1 MSSLS
6 ASSSPHLVPHLIFQE
21 PPSHMTSA
29 SARAVCRLLI
39 ALAIWA
45 PYQAAQA
52 GMIGTEQVVQST
64 QAERGN
70 VAAFMSRSEVASQL
84 QAFGIDP
91 KTAQDRVAS
100 LSDEEVR
107 ALSGKIDSLPAGAV
121 DGWVWVVVILLI
133 A

>member
-1 MSSLS
+1 MKSTF
-6 ASSSPHLVPHLIFQE
+6 ASV
-21 PPSHMTSA
+21 
-29 SARAVCRLLI
+29 VCRVLA
-39 ALAIWA
+39 ALMIWT
-45 PYQAAQA
+45 PYQIAQA

-107 ALSGKIDSLPAGAV
+107 ALSGKIDSLPVGA
-121 DGWVWVVVILLI
+121 DSNGWVWVLVIVLI
-133 A
+133 AGAVWWAWKR

>member
-1 MSSLS
+1 MKSTF
-6 ASSSPHLVPHLIFQE
+6 ATVI
-21 PPSHMTSA
+21 
-29 SARAVCRLLI
+29 CRVLA
-39 ALAIWA
+39 ALMIWT
-45 PYQAAQA
+45 PYQIAQA

-91 KTAQDRVAS
+91 KTAKDRVAS

-107 ALSGKIDSLPAGAV
+107 ALSGKIDSLPAGAA
-121 DGWVWVVVILLI
+121 DGWVWILVIALI
-133 A
+133 AGAVWWAWKR

>member
-1 MSSLS
+1 MKSTF
-6 ASSSPHLVPHLIFQE
+6 ATV
-21 PPSHMTSA
+21 
-29 SARAVCRLLI
+29 VCRVLA
-39 ALAIWA
+39 ALMIWT
-45 PYQAAQA
+45 PYQIAQA

-107 ALSGKIDSLPAGAV
+107 ALSGKIDSLPAGA
-121 DGWVWVVVILLI
+121 DNGWVWVVVVLLI
-133 A
+133 AGAVWWAWKR

>member
-1 MSSLS
+1 MKSSF
-6 ASSSPHLVPHLIFQE
+6 ASV
-21 PPSHMTSA
+21 
-29 SARAVCRLLI
+29 VCRVLA
-39 ALAIWA
+39 ALMIWT
-45 PYQAAQA
+45 PYQIAQA

-107 ALSGKIDSLPAGAV
+107 ALSGKIDSLPAGA
-121 DGWVWVVVILLI
+121 DNNGWVWVLVIVLI
-133 A
+133 AGAVWWAWKR

>member
-1 MSSLS
+1 MKSTF
-6 ASSSPHLVPHLIFQE
+6 ASV
-21 PPSHMTSA
+21 
-29 SARAVCRLLI
+29 VCRVLA
-39 ALAIWA
+39 ALMIWT
-45 PYQAAQA
+45 PYQIAQA

-107 ALSGKIDSLPAGAV
+107 ALSGKIDSLPAGA
-121 DGWVWVVVILLI
+121 DNNGWVWVLVIVLI
-133 A
+133 AGAVWWAWKR

>member
-1 MSSLS
+1 MKSTF
-6 ASSSPHLVPHLIFQE
+6 ANV
-21 PPSHMTSA
+21 
-29 SARAVCRLLI
+29 VCRVLA
-39 ALAIWA
+39 ALMIWT
-45 PYQAAQA
+45 PYQIAQA

-107 ALSGKIDSLPAGAV
+107 ALSGKIDSLPAGAA
-121 DGWVWVVVILLI
+121 DAWVWVLVILLI
-133 A
+133 AGAVWWAWKR

>member
-1 MSSLS
+1 MKSTF
-6 ASSSPHLVPHLIFQE
+6 ATVI
-21 PPSHMTSA
+21 
-29 SARAVCRLLI
+29 CRVLA
-39 ALAIWA
+39 ALMIWT
-45 PYQAAQA
+45 PYQIAQA

-91 KTAQDRVAS
+91 KTAKDRVAS

-107 ALSGKIDSLPAGAV
+107 ALSGKIDSLPAGAA
-121 DGWVWVVVILLI
+121 DGWVWILVIVLI
-133 A
+133 AGAVWWAWKR

>member
-1 MSSLS
+1 MKSTF
-6 ASSSPHLVPHLIFQE
+6 ATV
-21 PPSHMTSA
+21 
-29 SARAVCRLLI
+29 VCRVLA
-39 ALAIWA
+39 ALMIWT
-45 PYQAAQA
+45 PYQIAQA

-70 VAAFMSRSEVASQL
+70 VASFMSRSEVASQL

-107 ALSGKIDSLPAGAV
+107 ALSGKIDSLPAGA
-121 DGWVWVVVILLI
+121 DNGWVWVLVIVLI
-133 A
+133 AGAVWWAWKR

>member
-1 MSSLS
+1 MKSTF
-6 ASSSPHLVPHLIFQE
+6 ATVI
-21 PPSHMTSA
+21 
-29 SARAVCRLLI
+29 CRVLA
-39 ALAIWA
+39 ALMIWT
-45 PYQAAQA
+45 PYQIAQA

-91 KTAQDRVAS
+91 KTAKDRVAS

-107 ALSGKIDSLPAGAV
+107 ALSGKIDSLPAGAA
-121 DGWVWVVVILLI
+121 DGWVWVLVIVLI
-133 A
+133 AGAVWWAWKR

>member
-1 MSSLS
+1 MKSSF
-6 ASSSPHLVPHLIFQE
+6 ASV
-21 PPSHMTSA
+21 
-29 SARAVCRLLI
+29 VCRVLA
-39 ALAIWA
+39 ALMIWT
-45 PYQAAQA
+45 PYQIAQA

-70 VAAFMSRSEVASQL
+70 ITAFMSRGEVASKL

-107 ALSGKIDSLPAGAV
+107 ALSGKIDSLPAGA
-121 DGWVWVVVILLI
+121 DNNGWVWVLVIVLI
-133 A
+133 AGAVWWAWKR

>member
-1 MSSLS
+1 MKSTF
-6 ASSSPHLVPHLIFQE
+6 ASV
-21 PPSHMTSA
+21 
-29 SARAVCRLLI
+29 VCRVLA
-39 ALAIWA
+39 ALMIWT
-45 PYQAAQA
+45 PYQIAQA

-107 ALSGKIDSLPAGAV
+107 ALSGKIDSLPAGA
-121 DGWVWVVVILLI
+121 DNEWVWVLVIVLI
-133 A
+133 AGAVWWAWKR